1 MFKTITNMQTCFRM
15 IDDWRSAWKSNL
27 PFYYAQIAPYIY
39 DENHN
44 SQALREA
51 QRKTLKNTEKTG
63 MAVLLDIGEMLDI
76 HPENKKDV
84 GESSP
89 SRFKNEY
96 AMDIVADGPLYR
108 EHISR
113 NNYIEVVFDHSDNGL
128 VASGDLNGF
137 EVAGADGLFHPA
149 QAPSSKIG
157 QDRFKSGFKTH
168 TRSIWMEKLVC
179 KYSF

>member
-1 MFKTITNMQTCFRM
+1 M

-63 MAVLLDIGEMLDI
+63 MAVLLDIGEKLDI

-84 GESSP
+84 GERLS
-89 SRFKNEY
+89 FHALKNEY
-96 AMDIVADGPLYR
+96 GMDIVADGPLYR

-149 QAPSSKIG
+149 QATIVQNKVRVFSNQVLKPIHAVSYTSPSPRDLSTSRMPSSA
-157 QDRFKSGFKTH
+157 
-168 TRSIWMEKLVC
+168 
-179 KYSF
+179 